1 MLLGELPGAFSLYG
15 LHKLSKLRI
24 HAGKIRGN
32 LIQVFAS
39 ENIHN
44 ALELCIR
51 ITLRSLHWCEAV
63 VLRVVREQAAGH
75 LRSFLSLLQVEIEG
89 FQVPAL

>member
-32 LIQVFAS
+32 LIQVFSS

-51 ITLRSLHWCEAV
+51 ITLRSLHWRKV
-63 VLRVVREQAAGH
+63 VLIAVREQTACH
-75 LRSFLSLLQVEIEG
+75 LRSFLSLLQVDVEG
-89 FQVPAL
+89 FEVPAL